1 MVYPSLGYSVHGIL
15 RFVSSVIEY
24 TIQGWCT
31 PYTQKC
37 GRRSTISSDVRLPYR
52 KVWCL
57 LYGSYRV
64 HLISSYTIVT
74 QLKVYDLTRSFL
86 IYWLSNSLTL
96 SVPDVCYFRNV
107 SYTLNH
113 ICTFLLE
120 FMNFVSNLLISFYNT
135 SYIYIL
141 INLLVIL

>member
-1 MVYPSLGYSVHGIL
+1 MGLSYPHIWGSPYA
-15 RFVSSVIEY
+15 
-24 TIQGWCT
+24 TIWDPPN

-37 GRRSTISSDVRLPYR
+37 GRWSTISSDVRLPYR

-57 LYGSYRV
+57 LYRV
-64 HLISSYTIVT
+64 HFISSYLVTLSPNLLYTIVT
-74 QLKVYDLTRSFL
+74 QLKVYDLIRSFL

-96 SVPDVCYFRNV
+96 SVPDVCHFRNV

-120 FMNFVSNLLISFYNT
+120 FMNFFSNLLISFYNLL
-135 SYIYIL
+135 IIL
-141 INLLVIL
+141 